1 MNHTKRV
8 ALYIETSVF
17 GFYYDD
23 KPENCS
29 KQQAT
34 EMLFNQ
40 IQRDFFIAF
49 YSDITLAEIERT
61 KDNVKKKKLLDLIP
75 NFGLEKIEMA
85 PEGELQLL
93 ANLFL
98 EKGIIPR
105 DKKDDALHLA
115 LVILSPQIDYLITWN
130 CKHLANINVFRK
142 VRSSALSLGY
152 EIKFETITPEEVIFY
167 EEI

>member
-1 MNHTKRV
+1 MNYTKK
-8 ALYIETSVF
+8 ASLYIETSVF
-17 GFYYDD
+17 GFYYDE
-23 KPENCS
+23 KPENRS

-40 IQRDFFIAF
+40 IQKNFFTAF
-49 YSDITLAEIERT
+49 YSDITLAEIE
-61 KDNVKKKKLLDLIP
+61 KMEDNVRKKRLLNLIP
-75 NFGLEKIEMA
+75 NFDLQKIEM
-85 PEGELQLL
+85 PSEDELQLL

-98 EKGIIPR
+98 EKGIIPQ

-115 LVILSPQIDYLITWN
+115 FVILSPQIDYFITWN

-142 VRSSALSLGY
+142 VKSAALLSGY
-152 EIKFETITPEEVIFY
+152 EIKFEIITPEEVIFY